1 MHRDV
6 RACVFGSEVLCK
18 ESRHPFCSKPLLN
31 NASTKPQT
39 PKFNTCRVLM
49 LHEPSP
55 KPPRTPN
62 SYPLEKLASKRNP
75 GRIIL
80 QLDDSAGRHVLA
92 VEGVGA
98 LV

>member
-1 MHRDV
+1 
-6 RACVFGSEVLCK
+6 
-18 ESRHPFCSKPLLN
+18 
-31 NASTKPQT
+31 
-39 PKFNTCRVLM
+39 M

-62 SYPLEKLASKRNP
+62 SYPLEELASKRNL